1 MLSKMAR
8 DYLAIQ
14 GSLVASERA
23 FLSAAILDDLQRNKT
38 ESKAFGNLQVLKFDG
53 SRRGR
58 KDCSIVKFC

>member
-1 MLSKMAR
+1 MAC

-14 GSLVASERA
+14 GSSVASERA

-53 SRRGR
+53 SRQGR
-58 KDCSIVKFC
+58 KDRSIVKFC